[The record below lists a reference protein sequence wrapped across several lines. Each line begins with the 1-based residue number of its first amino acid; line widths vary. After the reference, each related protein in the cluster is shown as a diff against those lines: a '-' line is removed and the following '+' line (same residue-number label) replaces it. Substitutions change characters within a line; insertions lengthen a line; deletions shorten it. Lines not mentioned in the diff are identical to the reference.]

1 MTVQQATDQ
10 TGLAIS
16 LRDLSVTF
24 ASRDGSAI
32 QALEPV
38 DLDLHASEFVTIV
51 GPSGCGKST
60 ILKVLA
66 GLNTN
71 YDGVAMIDG
80 DRVDEPRADVG
91 VMFQSPVLLPWRTAL
106 DNVLL
111 PSQIGRKATK
121 QRRQEALD
129 MLALAGLAGFEE
141 KYPWEL
147 SGGMQQRVALSR
159 SLVGNPRLLLM
170 DEPFGAV
177 DEFTR
182 EHLNLELL
190 RTVGTARRHGCSG
203 DAQRRRSCAALRSGG
218 DDVVT
223 PWPGGRHRDHQ
234 PASAAPTGHGRL
246 RRIRQAR
253 VHYPRIARGEPVS
266 APTSTPESSTRVGEL
281 ARNLRGCRG
290 FGHPWVA
297 PSSTRSSHR

>member
-1 MTVQQATDQ
+1 MTVQQTTDH

-16 LRDLSVTF
+16 LRNLSVTF

-71 YDGVAMIDG
+71 YDGAATIDG
-80 DRVDEPRADVG
+80 DRVDEPRSDVG

-121 QRRQEALD
+121 HRRREALD

-190 RTVGTARRHGCSG
+190 RMWAQLGATVVLVTHSVDEAVLLSDRVVLMSSRPGRVVGIETINLPRPRRLDMVGSAEFAKHVTA
-203 DAQRRRSCAALRSGG
+203 
-218 DDVVT
+218 
-223 PWPGGRHRDHQ
+223 
-234 PASAAPTGHGRL
+234 
-246 RRIRQAR
+246 IR
-253 VHYPRIARGEPVS
+253 
-266 APTSTPESSTRVGEL
+266 ESLGVNR
-281 ARNLRGCRG
+281 
-290 FGHPWVA
+290 
-297 PSSTRSSHR
+297 